1 MMEISRS
8 VRVFV
13 LLLILLC
20 YAGLHDPFLWSSDAS
35 EEGLGCAKTFV
46 NI

>member
-8 VRVFV
+8 ARVFV
-13 LLLILLC
+13 LLLILLGF
-20 YAGLHDPFLWSSDAS
+20 AGLHDPFLWSSDAS
-35 EEGLGCAKTFV
+35 EERLGCVKTSV